1 MTSEL
6 LVYWNESI
14 KPDTEAFWAELRKNN
29 IDFERK
35 EPLKFALTKKR
46 FRTVEQGMDA
56 RNYWTKLK
64 SQNSITESFTKTE
77 IQEIDDIVAEDEK
90 RRLEILKKCLNK
102 KTIPQSQYLKFGECM
117 AYFANCRLF
126 DKYFTSGQV
135 EELYD
140 IWKNFKSE

>member
-1 MTSEL
+1 
-6 LVYWNESI
+6 
-14 KPDTEAFWAELRKNN
+14 
-29 IDFERK
+29 
-35 EPLKFALTKKR
+35 
-46 FRTVEQGMDA
+46 MDA